1 MSVGVLAI
9 DGTKIKACASMDN
22 NRTYQPLVT
31 EILREAEETDR
42 REDDLYGEAHADP
55 LPARL
60 RTAEARKRVLGGASG
75 AAASRGAP
83 RAFAPPWLNFRVS
96 HLTPFSANS
105 ATFVQR
111 GHEQK

>member
-1 MSVGVLAI
+1 MSVGVLVI

-22 NRTYQPLVT
+22 NRTYQPPVT

-60 RTAEARKRVLGGASG
+60 RTAEARKRVLAEHRERPRRAVPRDRSLPLGSTF
-75 AAASRGAP
+75 ASRI
-83 RAFAPPWLNFRVS
+83 
-96 HLTPFSANS
+96 
-105 ATFVQR
+105 
-111 GHEQK
+111 